1 MLYYF
6 YLLWR
11 LSSIPFINGVFLN
24 ICGFRNTYNS
34 DFISMEEDGD
44 MLDYVS
50 TDFFDVTFGFHS
62 YISVVTLTAWDN
74 IVGTVFLKL
83 WRNSRGRSGD
93 DEVTPEAVKV
103 VTDHALKTE
112 MSREF
117 SGVESKFYCLKNYNV
132 IAVAFLFVVPHVTRS
147 TSRSPRY
154 NAEMF
159 ALTLILPL
167 CEVSEWLSRH
177 NLLVDKMKAIL
188 EFNLIP
194 AIRQLAKQVTIVVA
208 SEN

>member
-1 MLYYF
+1 
-6 YLLWR
+6 
-11 LSSIPFINGVFLN
+11 
-24 ICGFRNTYNS
+24 
-34 DFISMEEDGD
+34 MEEDGD
-44 MLDYVS
+44 VLDYVS
-50 TDFFDVTFGFHS
+50 TDYFDVSFGCHS
-62 YISVVTLTAWDN
+62 YISVVALTAWDN

-83 WRNSRGRSGD
+83 WRNSHGSSGQN
-93 DEVTPEAVKV
+93 EVTSEAVKV

-117 SGVESKFYCLKNYNV
+117 SGVELKFYCLRNYNV
-132 IAVAFLFVVPHVTRS
+132 VAVAFLFVVPHVTRS
-147 TSRSPRY
+147 TARSPRY

-167 CEVSEWLSRH
+167 REVSEWLSRH

-194 AIRQLAKQVTIVVA
+194 AIRQLAKQV
-208 SEN
+208 